1 MHIFEASH
9 LAMLT
14 RLRSHDQGVLCGTM
28 TSLWNIVGF
37 SLQSLMFSSFF
48 FFYFSLK
55 FNQSGIIC
63 AFVFSKSLAYNVESE
78 SSNQYIK
85 QGKKT
90 FLILL

>member
-14 RLRSHDQGVLCGTM
+14 RLRSHDQGVLCGMM

-48 FFYFSLK
+48 FFLFL
-55 FNQSGIIC
+55 
-63 AFVFSKSLAYNVESE
+63 SE
-78 SSNQYIK
+78 I
-85 QGKKT
+85 
-90 FLILL
+90 